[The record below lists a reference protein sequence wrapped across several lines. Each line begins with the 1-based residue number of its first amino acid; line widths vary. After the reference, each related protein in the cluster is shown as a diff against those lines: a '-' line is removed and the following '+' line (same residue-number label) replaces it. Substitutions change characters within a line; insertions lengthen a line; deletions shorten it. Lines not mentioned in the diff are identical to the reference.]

1 MPDASDIAWF
11 KATFGTRIRQVVAG
25 TPFDID
31 MLTAVACQETGPIW
45 SRLRRQGLPVSR
57 ILALC
62 VGDTLDADAGRR
74 AFPRTAA
81 DLKAWQPD
89 GRQMF
94 SLARQALVDMAAHI
108 PGYERVVRDPDKFCH
123 AFGIFQYDLQ
133 FFKTNPD
140 YFLRGGFADFPTCA
154 ALCVAELDQGLHRLG
169 WQGRAQLSDIEMA
182 FVAIAYNTGRCDP
195 SLGLKQGY
203 RGADGKYYGELF
215 YAFLQ
220 QAQATPSVPDP
231 PVPVPSDRR
240 YVVATR
246 SQPLN
251 LRRTPMADPGNILA
265 ELPPGTIVRALAA
278 AARDGYLQVEAPVNG
293 GVVEGYAAVE
303 FLAPAAG
310 TGDRD
315 ADPPPLGQSGR
326 ID

>member
-1 MPDASDIAWF
+1 MMPDASDIAWF
-11 KATFGTRIRQVVAG
+11 KATFGTRILQAVAG

-57 ILALC
+57 VLALC

-81 DLKAWQPD
+81 DLRAWQPG

-94 SLARQALVDMAAHI
+94 AQARQALVDMAAHI
-108 PGYERVVRDPDKFCH
+108 PGYERVARDPDKFCH

-140 YFLRGGFADFPTCA
+140 YFLRGGYADFPTCA
-154 ALCVAELDQGLHRLG
+154 ALCVAELTEGLHRLG
-169 WQGRAQLSDIEMA
+169 WQGRAQLSDLEMA
-182 FVAIAYNTGRCDP
+182 CVAIAYNTGRCDP
-195 SLGLKQGY
+195 SLGLQQGY
-203 RGADGKYYGELF
+203 RDADGKYYGELF
-215 YAFLQ
+215 YAFLL
-220 QAQATPSVPDP
+220 QARATPSAP
-231 PVPVPSDRR
+231 PVPADRR
-240 YVVATR
+240 YVVATT

-251 LRRTPMADPGNILA
+251 LRQTPLADPGNILA

-278 AARDGYLQVEAPVNG
+278 AARDGYLKVEAPVNG
-293 GVVEGYAAVE
+293 GMIAGYAAVE
-303 FLAPAAG
+303 FLAPASG
-310 TGDRD
+310 T
-315 ADPPPLGQSGR
+315 ADPPAKPPPLGQPGR